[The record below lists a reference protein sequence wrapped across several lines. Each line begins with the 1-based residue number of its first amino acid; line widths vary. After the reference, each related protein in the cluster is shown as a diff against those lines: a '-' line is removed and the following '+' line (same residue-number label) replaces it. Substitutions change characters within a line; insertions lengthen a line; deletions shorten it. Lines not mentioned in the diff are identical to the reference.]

1 MKKLKHLRTK
11 HLSLVFTC
19 NLCISGHQSD
29 LFTFLVY
36 FMVSAALPKKGT
48 SINNGVIFVPYNKSR
63 LKQATSV
70 MLSSLPF
77 LHRACNSVLI
87 LTDAFSMLIYFD
99 THKVIPV
106 FWMYRNERQSVN
118 KSSSPKKTTRFISST
133 LKMCK
138 MNWQTIPHS
147 WWMVRCK
154 TKVRIKS
161 WEHRRGYM
169 EGFISMILNTSW

>member
-1 MKKLKHLRTK
+1 MTYLPFLYIFWSLLLCKKK
-11 HLSLVFTC
+11 C
-19 NLCISGHQSD
+19 
-29 LFTFLVY
+29 
-36 FMVSAALPKKGT
+36 T
-48 SINNGVIFVPYNKSR
+48 SINNGVILVPYNKSW

-77 LHRACNSVLI
+77 LHRACNSVII
-87 LTDAFSMLIYFD
+87 LTCAFSILIYFD

-118 KSSSPKKTTRFISST
+118 KSSSPKKTTRFTSST
-133 LKMCK
+133 LEMCK

-147 WWMVRCK
+147 WWKVRCK

-161 WEHRRGYM
+161 WKNRMGYM
-169 EGFISMILNTSW
+169 EGFISMIRSTSR

>member
-1 MKKLKHLRTK
+1 VTYLPFLNIFWSLLLCKKN
-11 HLSLVFTC
+11 C
-19 NLCISGHQSD
+19 
-29 LFTFLVY
+29 
-36 FMVSAALPKKGT
+36 T
-48 SINNGVIFVPYNKSR
+48 SINNGVMLVPYNKSR

-77 LHRACNSVLI
+77 LHRACNSVII
-87 LTDAFSMLIYFD
+87 LTDAFPMIYFD

-133 LKMCK
+133 LEMCK

-147 WWMVRCK
+147 WWKVRCK

-161 WEHRRGYM
+161 WKNRMGYM
-169 EGFISMILNTSW
+169 EGFISMIRNIPW